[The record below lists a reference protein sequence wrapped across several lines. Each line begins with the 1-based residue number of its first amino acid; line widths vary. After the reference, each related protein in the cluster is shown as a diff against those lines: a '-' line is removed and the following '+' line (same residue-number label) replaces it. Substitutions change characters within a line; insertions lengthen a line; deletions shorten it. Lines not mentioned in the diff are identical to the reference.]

1 MAGESFSSNNT
12 SWTGLD
18 GFGRVWTGLD
28 GFGRVDILTRP
39 ELNIQG
45 QKILRGVILYVIT
58 MSKILYVYNSNVGR
72 VGRVGRVIVNSVGKK
87 TTTKK

>member
-1 MAGESFSSNNT
+1 MR
-12 SWTGLD
+12 
-18 GFGRVWTGLD
+18 RVWTGLD

-45 QKILRGVILYVIT
+45 QKILRGIILYVIT
-58 MSKILYVYNSNVGR
+58 ISIILYVYNSNVGR
-72 VGRVGRVIVNSVGKK
+72 VGRVGRVIVNSVENK